1 MGKSEGEG
9 NAIYFADEPE
19 AIRKKVMKAVTDS
32 GPTEPNQP
40 KPDAIQNIF
49 QLMKVVSATD
59 TLSFFEEQYNTCQI
73 RYGDMKKQLAL
84 DMIAFTEPM
93 RERIKAIS
101 SDQAYVS
108 RVAQLGKEKAQE
120 SAAKTIREV
129 REIIGFKRF

>member
-1 MGKSEGEG
+1 
-9 NAIYFADEPE
+9 
-19 AIRKKVMKAVTDS
+19 MKAVTDS
-32 GPTEPNQP
+32 GPTEPNQL

-49 QLMKVVSATD
+49 QLMKVVSSPD
-59 TLSFFEEQYNTCQI
+59 TYSFFDEMYDTCQI
-73 RYGDMKKQLAL
+73 RYGDMKKQLAV

-101 SDQAYVS
+101 ADDVYVS
-108 RVAQLGKEKAQE
+108 KVARLGKEKAQE